1 MVEIERHE
9 IGIEDSVS
17 FSPDWKGGQQMGSVC
32 IVESRSTLRNMEVW
46 RTGQLCLDEM
56 MG

>member
-1 MVEIERHE
+1 MAVKRHE

-17 FSPDWKGGQQMGSVC
+17 FSPDRKGGQQMGRVG

-46 RTGQLCLDEM
+46 RRGRLCLGEM
-56 MG
+56 IG